1 MQIWKDEQTKLTAT
15 FLNNVSVATI
25 TAGVL
30 VPGFSLF
37 YGTSVLTPP
46 QAELVR
52 LSLPTLFVIGIALHS
67 LGRLVLRSVGRD
79 Q

>member
-1 MQIWKDEQTKLTAT
+1 MQVWKDEQTKLTAT
-15 FLNNVSVATI
+15 FLNNVAVATI
-25 TAGVL
+25 IAGVL

-37 YGTSVLTPP
+37 YGTSLLTPP
-46 QAELVR
+46 QAEIVKLT
-52 LSLPTLFVIGIALHS
+52 LPTLFVMGIAIHS